1 MWSAAPEYLFFERD
15 ALESALVAARER
27 VATLEAEIAALQGAN
42 PSPETEFWTRSRGRY
57 RRIPAAELDW
67 VAAER
72 DYVRLHTA
80 EASFLHHESLSALEA
95 RLDPRAFRR
104 VHRSAIVRWDR
115 AREIRREPDG
125 RLMVVTGAG
134 AQVRIG
140 RTFMPDV
147 ITALSRA

>member
-27 VATLEAEIAALQGAN
+27 VAALEAEVAALRARGTI
-42 PSPETEFWTRSRGRY
+42 EEEFWTRSRGRY

-140 RTFMPDV
+140 RTFVPDV
-147 ITALSRA
+147 ITSLSRS